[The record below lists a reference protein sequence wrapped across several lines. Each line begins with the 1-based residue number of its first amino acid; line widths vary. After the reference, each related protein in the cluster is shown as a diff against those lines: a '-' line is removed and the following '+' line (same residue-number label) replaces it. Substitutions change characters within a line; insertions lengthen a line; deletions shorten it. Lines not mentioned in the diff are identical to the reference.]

1 MRYVYLTSIFLILL
15 GSGCAAP
22 DLHVRSL
29 HVESQMVAE
38 SSDRY
43 AVRHMLDVTS
53 RLKKWT
59 DSLPLLSEH
68 IYTVS
73 VSKLPDRKRHV
84 EIQVYDSYTR
94 LIFFNDPATREDDEK
109 IDLIT
114 SGALTDALADIGEYE
129 PVKKPGEEK

>member
-1 MRYVYLTSIFLILL
+1 MRYIYLAAAVLMLFA
-15 GSGCAAP
+15 SGCAAP

-43 AVRHMLDVTS
+43 AVRNMLDVTN

-59 DSLPLLSEH
+59 DPLPFQSEH
-68 IYTVS
+68 IYTVNIS
-73 VSKLPDRKRHV
+73 RLPDKKPHV
-84 EIQVYDSYTR
+84 EMRVYNVYTR

-114 SGALTDALADIGEYE
+114 SDALTDALADIGEYRPLE
-129 PVKKPGEEK
+129 KPGE